1 MVRFLR
7 DDEYQR
13 QRANQERWVKMLES
27 RFAKRQQE
35 LAELSRSKQSSESLA
50 QAAAE
55 QRRRDKQQHL
65 FGMQAT
71 DQRAALASM
80 AADKDN
86 RNQIAR
92 DKLQQK
98 NLLKRDEAEGKRTT
112 ERDRQQARL
121 QQMRDAQQFGYSQQ
135 ETEQDFQNQIQRDAF
150 QQGYTLDRDR
160 LQQQNTLQRDM
171 LQGGIQADRDKRLN
185 TFDVNQQMLQ
195 QRNLLERDTLQNQ
208 FQSERDARLNIF
220 DTQRD
225 VRRQQFEQQNRY
237 QQEIADVSARWQ
249 EQVNAAKSAGLDFSP
264 QQQKEM
270 QDLDR
275 AFRKNILNGDFP
287 EDVKLRAMLEHQK
300 KLAAFIPEQKVVTD
314 QQQFSQSIVV
324 DEATG
329 ARYLAIR
336 DPRGGVKYEPVQQP
350 GMQDTGELRYQEQ
363 AAQRQQEATRKAM
376 LQREDEYQGL
386 VDRLASETDA
396 EMNPKYSS
404 AEDVKKEAMKRF
416 ARKEQV
422 YREHYGLPPVAPFQE
437 EADQIRA
444 AQEAAAKKPQNPYRA
459 ILQQQSSGQTPVSGP
474 NAPMAQSVPIQ
485 APQLSKPEI
494 DEEILRKRNSQQNTG
509 SAVELSSSN
518 LADQINAAKKS
529 GNNEAVK
536 ALNTID
542 QLTRKLGG
550 RTPEEGSEEM
560 ELLIEALKVIR
571 KNGYSVQPKA
581 APVTEPSAFFDGGM
595 AFPG

>member
-1 MVRFLR
+1 MFG
-7 DDEYQR
+7 
-13 QRANQERWVKMLES
+13 
-27 RFAKRQQE
+27 
-35 LAELSRSKQSSESLA
+35 AEE
-50 QAAAE
+50 
-55 QRRRDKQQHL
+55 
-65 FGMQAT
+65 
-71 DQRAALASM
+71 DQR
-80 AADKDN
+80 
-86 RNQIAR
+86 
-92 DKLQQK
+92 
-98 NLLKRDEAEGKRTT
+98 
-112 ERDRQQARL
+112 
-121 QQMRDAQQFGYSQQ
+121 
-135 ETEQDFQNQIQRDAF
+135 
-150 QQGYTLDRDR
+150 
-160 LQQQNTLQRDM
+160 QQQNTLERDM
-171 LQGGIQADRDKRLN
+171 LQNR
-185 TFDVNQQMLQ
+185 
-195 QRNLLERDTLQNQ
+195 

-225 VRRQQFEQQNRY
+225 VRRQQFEQQSRY
-237 QQEIADVSARWQ
+237 QQEIEGVSARWQ

-275 AFRKNILNGDFP
+275 AFRRNILNGDYP
-287 EDVKLRAMLEHQK
+287 EDIKQRAMLEHQK
-300 KLAAFIPEQKVVTD
+300 KLAAIIPEQKVVSD
-314 QQQFSQSIVV
+314 QQLFKQSIVV
-324 DEATG
+324 DEETG
-329 ARYLAIR
+329 SRLLAVR
-336 DPRGGVKYEPVQQP
+336 DPRGGIKFEPLP
-350 GMQDTGELRYQEQ
+350 TSGMPDEGNLRYQEQ
-363 AAQRQQEATRKAM
+363 AAQKQQEAIRKAM

-386 VDRLASETDA
+386 IDRLASETDA

-422 YREHYGLPPVAPFQE
+422 YREHYGLPPLAPFQE
-437 EADQIRA
+437 EADQVRA
-444 AQEAAAKKPQNPYRA
+444 AQEAAAAKKPQNPYRA
-459 ILQQQSSGQTPVSGP
+459 ILQQPSAESPATTEQ
-474 NAPMAQSVPIQ
+474 APL

-560 ELLIEALKVIR
+560 EALIEALKIIR

-581 APVTEPSAFFDGGM
+581 APVKEPGPFFDGAM
-595 AFPG
+595 AFPL

>member
-1 MVRFLR
+1 MGTNRITPEEQEIVERSKDRRAASLEAR
-7 DDEYQR
+7 I
-13 QRANQERWVKMLES
+13 QRAERRRLQKM
-27 RFAKRQQE
+27 Q
-35 LAELSRSKQSSESLA
+35 AEQ
-50 QAAAE
+50 QAALE
-55 QRRRDKQQHL
+55 VQRASATARRDKQQNQESRTNAVQRANL
-65 FGMQAT
+65 SLGAANANAQSQADLNDQQRRALRERDT
-71 DQRAALASM
+71 RLNQFETDENRRKNRDLRERDQR
-80 AADKDN
+80 
-86 RNQIAR
+86 
-92 DKLQQK
+92 
-98 NLLKRDEAEGKRTT
+98 
-112 ERDRQQARL
+112 
-121 QQMRDAQQFGYSQQ
+121 QFGYTTAENDQKFGQQ
-135 ETEQDFQNQIQRDAF
+135 LERDSR

-160 LQQQNTLQRDM
+160 LQGDQTLQRDV
-171 LQGGIQADRDKRLN
+171 LQGGIQADRDERLN
-185 TFDVNQQMLQ
+185 MFGAEEDQRQ
-195 QRNLLERDTLQNQ
+195 QRNTLERDTLQNQ

-225 VRRQQFEQQNRY
+225 VRRQQFEQQSRY
-237 QQEIADVSARWQ
+237 QQEIEGVSARWQ

-275 AFRKNILNGDFP
+275 AFRRNILNGDYP
-287 EDVKLRAMLEHQK
+287 EDIKQRAMLEHQK
-300 KLAAFIPEQKVVTD
+300 KLAAIIPEQKVVSD
-314 QQQFSQSIVV
+314 QQLFDQSIVL
-324 DEATG
+324 DEKTG
-329 ARYLAIR
+329 SRMLAVR
-336 DPRGGVKYEPVQQP
+336 DPRGGIKFEPLQTS
-350 GMQDTGELRYQEQ
+350 GMPDEGNLRYQEQ
-363 AAQRQQEATRKAM
+363 AAQKQQEAIRKAM

-386 VDRLASETDA
+386 IDRLASETDA

-404 AEDVKKEAMKRF
+404 AEDVKNEAMKRF

-422 YREHYGLPPVAPFQE
+422 YREHYKLPPLAPFQE
-437 EADQIRA
+437 EADQVRA
-444 AQEAAAKKPQNPYRA
+444 AQEAAAAKKPQNPYRA
-459 ILQQQSSGQTPVSGP
+459 ILQQPSSAETPVSGP
-474 NAPMAQSVPIQ
+474 NAPM

-560 ELLIEALKVIR
+560 ESLIEALKVIR

-581 APVTEPSAFFDGGM
+581 APVTEPSAFFDGAM